1 MRLVC
6 KAFSNG
12 DREIKRI
19 EGDSVEYLEGRPPKR
34 PQRIRRI
41 IADVDLACGDDR
53 KSREELSRILERLR
67 DVVISPQTE
76 HHQRARS
83 A

>member
-1 MRLVC
+1 MHLVC

-12 DREIKRI
+12 DREIKKI
-19 EGDSVEYLEGRPPKR
+19 EGDSVEYLEGCSPKR
-34 PQRIRRI
+34 PLKIRRI
-41 IADVDLACGDDR
+41 IADVDLACDDDR

-67 DVVISPQTE
+67 DVVSPQQIE
-76 HHQRARS
+76 QQQRARS